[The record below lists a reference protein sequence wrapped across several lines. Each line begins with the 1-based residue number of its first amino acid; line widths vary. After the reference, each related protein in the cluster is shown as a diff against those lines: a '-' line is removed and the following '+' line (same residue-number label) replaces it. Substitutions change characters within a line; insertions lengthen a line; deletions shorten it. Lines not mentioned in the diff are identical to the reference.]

1 MGRDHGPAKQDW
13 QRLRARTGQYDRSEA
28 SIQVAVRVC
37 VGRGR
42 KRSIL
47 IQRGHVDIAVTMIG
61 GMAMTVRVPAVTVRL
76 AMVMMARRRRH
87 VMIGAQRSV
96 RGKGKRRHD
105 RQSGR
110 EASAQ
115 QLGVTNHVRTGSSR
129 MARF

>member
-1 MGRDHGPAKQDW
+1 V
-13 QRLRARTGQYDRSEA
+13 RARTGQYDRSEA

-47 IQRGHVDIAVTMIG
+47 IQGGHVDIAVVMIH
-61 GMAMTVRVPAVTVRL
+61 GMVMTVRVPAVTVRL

-96 RGKGKRRHD
+96 HGKGKRRHD

-115 QLGVTNHVRTGSSR
+115 QLGVTNHVRTDSSR
-129 MARF
+129 IARF

>member
-1 MGRDHGPAKQDW
+1 MGHDHGPAKQDW

-115 QLGVTNHVRTGSSR
+115 QLGVTNHVRTDSSR
-129 MARF
+129 IARF